1 MRGIL
6 KRSTRTLLVGII
18 SVMCLLLSGCWDRT
32 EINDLALITASSY
45 DLAPGGKLQYSVQIL
60 VPSGGSKGGQGGSGA
75 QKKSFIVETAV
86 GIDPGDAEK
95 NVQVKFPRRLFRG
108 HRRVIILG
116 EELAKQGIDIMLD
129 SIGRDP
135 QNRLRTNVVVAKG
148 EKGYNLLKAE
158 YPIER
163 IPTEAMREMTVLGVR
178 IDANIHDMLIAAS
191 SKGMQPIAVAIE
203 KSKGEEG
210 FKTTGL
216 ALFNDLKLAGYIDT
230 EKTEGYLWIMGKQK
244 NGIIAAEVPGQD
256 GVVRVNVKG
265 QDARVIPKFQ
275 GKTPYIL
282 VEIKGN
288 GSIYGNST
296 KLDLSVPD
304 NIKIVQKAINDR
316 IRKQVENTVAS
327 VQKEAD
333 TDVFCFGMAF
343 NQFKPCQW
351 KKLENQWEDIF
362 PYLKVYVS
370 VDFKIRTSGM
380 SGPPLY
386 LKKDEIKKK

>member
-1 MRGIL
+1 MRGICI
-6 KRSTRTLLVGII
+6 RSLRIVLIEII
-18 SVMCLLLSGCWDRT
+18 TVMCLLLSGCWDRT

-45 DLAPGGKLQYSVQIL
+45 DTAPGGKLQYSVQIL
-60 VPSGGSKGGQGGSGA
+60 VPSGGSKGGQGGA
-75 QKKSFIVETAV
+75 AAPKKNFIVETAV

-95 NVQVKFPRRLFRG
+95 NVQNKFPRRLFRG

-148 EKGYNLLKAE
+148 QKGYDLLKTE

-163 IPTEAMREMTVLGVR
+163 IPTEAMREMAVLGVG

-191 SKGMQPIAVAIE
+191 SKGMQPIALAIE
-203 KSKGEEG
+203 KTKGEEG

-216 ALFNDLKLAGYIDT
+216 ALFNDLKLAGYLDA

-244 NGIIAAEVPGQD
+244 NGIIATEVPRYD
-256 GVVRVNVKG
+256 GVVRVNIKG
-265 QDARVIPKFQ
+265 QDARVIPKFK

-282 VEIKGN
+282 VEITGS

-304 NIKIVQKAINDR
+304 NINIVQKAIIER
-316 IRKQVENTVAS
+316 IRKQVENTIAS
-327 VQKEAD
+327 VQKEVG

-343 NQFKPCQW
+343 HQFKPCEW
-351 KKLENQWEDIF
+351 KKLEKQWDDIF
-362 PYLKVYVS
+362 PYLKVYIS
-370 VDFKIRTSGM
+370 VDFKIKTSGM

-386 LKKDEIKKK
+386 LKKDEIKK